1 MENNSHKEV
10 TSLRDI
16 FQITKNNWLTFV
28 ILLAIVALAYGN
40 LARGE
45 FLNMDDE
52 KGILYNPDIGN
63 MRKMFSRLKL
73 YDIQLAVTHLVFGMK
88 PGAFHLVSV
97 FLHYLAVIALFLF
110 TYTIFGKEK
119 ALIASLLFASHPLAS
134 EAVGWVSAVHYIHL
148 LFLTLNIFIFH
159 TLFKRTNKIGYYIAE
174 VGIFLFMVVFL
185 RNAWVLT
192 VPFSVL
198 IFDQLILGK
207 KFNFKKVFWV
217 IPFLLMAG
225 VLGYMEIFGG
235 FTERV
240 TALRQDY
247 YYDPYTATPV
257 LNRAPYIIYTIAR
270 LLMWPI
276 PLTVYHEGVYISILS
291 YVAMIIISLA
301 IVIAAVKLYK
311 KASYV
316 AGLLLLIFVATLPSF
331 SPVAIAWFIAERYLY
346 MSTAAFCLM
355 LAFFIPYLEKYTGIK
370 NFTRYAV
377 ALLLTFYTVRTAIR
391 TQDLLSTSNLWHAT
405 QKVSPYSFRVYNNLG
420 DVYAK
425 EGKYDLAIENFKKSI
440 MLDPSFADAVH
451 NLGYVYLQIGDY
463 DNAWYYLSES
473 YKMNPRLYGATY
485 KLGVIAFYRKDFN
498 TAKQMWEK
506 TLELNPG
513 DPNAIDAL
521 VTLSNVVAAEG
532 Q

>member
-1 MENNSHKEV
+1 MENASHKEV

-16 FQITKNNWLTFV
+16 FQITKNNYLTFF
-28 ILLAIVALAYGN
+28 ILFAIVALAYGN
-40 LARGE
+40 LARGQ

-63 MRKMFSRLKL
+63 VGKMFSSLKL
-73 YDIQLAVTHLVFGMK
+73 YDMQIATTHLLFGMK

-97 FLHYLAVIALFLF
+97 FLHFLTVVTLFIF
-110 TYTIFGKEK
+110 TYTVFGKEK

-134 EAVGWVSAVHYIHL
+134 EAVGWISAVHYIHL
-148 LFLTLNIFIFH
+148 LFFTLNIFIFH
-159 TLFKRTNKIGYYIAE
+159 TLFKRTNKKSYYAAE
-174 VGIFLFMVVFL
+174 IGIFLLMVILL

-192 VPFSVL
+192 VPFSILV
-198 IFDQLILGK
+198 FDQLILGK
-207 KFNFKKVFWV
+207 KFNFKSGLWL
-217 IPFLLMAG
+217 IPFFIIAAIF
-225 VLGYMEIFGG
+225 GYREIFGG
-235 FTERV
+235 FKERV

-247 YYDPYTATPV
+247 YYDPYTATPI
-257 LNRAPYIIYTIAR
+257 LNRSPYIIYTIAK
-270 LLMWPI
+270 LLLWPI
-276 PLTVYHEGVYISILS
+276 PLTVYHEGVYISIVS
-291 YVAMIIISLA
+291 YIAMIAISLA
-301 IVIAAVKLYK
+301 IIISAVKLYK

-316 AGLLLLIFVATLPSF
+316 AGLLLLIFIATLPSF

-346 MSTAAFCLM
+346 MSTAAFCLI
-355 LAFFIPYLEKYTGIK
+355 LAFLIPYLEKYTGIK
-370 NFTRYAV
+370 YFSRYAV

-391 TQDLLSTSNLWHAT
+391 TQDLLNTSNLWHAT

-440 MLDPSFADAVH
+440 ALDPSFADAVH
-451 NLGYVYLQIGDY
+451 NLGFVYLQKGDY
-463 DNAWYYLSES
+463 DNAWHYLYES

-485 KLGVIAFYRKDFN
+485 KLGVIAFYKKDYA
-498 TAKQMWEK
+498 TAKEMWEK

-513 DPNAIDAL
+513 DPNALNAL
-521 VTLSNVVAAEG
+521 VTLNNTLAAGE